1 MTTTEP
7 GPTTNETA
15 RLPGSAFDEHRPPSK
30 DLIDDC
36 VHCGFCLPTC
46 PTYDLWAHESDSPR
60 GRIDLI
66 NSGLQGAQLTD
77 SLVTHIDRCLGC
89 MACVTAC
96 PSGVQYDKI
105 VTATRAQIERRHK
118 RPWHERLLRG
128 MIFGLFPYPGRMRVM
143 RGLLGAYRLLRLDK
157 LVRATKLY
165 PHLPGPLRA
174 MESIAPPLNRHVRL
188 PLRTPARG
196 RRRAVVGVLTGCV
209 QDVFFS
215 DVNAA
220 TVRVLAAEGC
230 DVIVPQGQGCCGA
243 LSLHNGREDEAQRFA
258 RGVIDTFDAAN
269 VDAVVVNAAGCG
281 SAMKEYVDLLAD
293 DPEYAER
300 AKAFDAKV
308 RDLAEYLVEL
318 VPVAE
323 RRELPLRVA
332 YHDACHL
339 AHAQGIRHQPRRL
352 LQGVPGVTV
361 VEPPDAAL
369 CCGSAGVYNL
379 LQPEAA
385 EELGARKAAAV
396 ASVQA
401 DILVTA
407 NPGCLMQIGKAL
419 AARGT
424 PLPLVHTAQLLDAA
438 INGTRL
444 PRGKPATPPLPTPP
458 PSSSPSSEFR
468 PASG

>member
-1 MTTTEP
+1 MTTTESD
-7 GPTTNETA
+7 PTTHGRTQ
-15 RLPGSAFDEHRPPSK
+15 LPGSAFDEHRPPPQE
-30 DLIDDC
+30 LVDDC

-66 NSGLQGAQLTD
+66 NSGLHGAPLTD

-105 VTATRAQIERRHK
+105 VTATRAQIERLHK
-118 RPWHERLLRG
+118 RPLHERMLRG
-128 MIFGLFPYPGRMRVM
+128 LIFSLFPYPGRMRVM
-143 RGLLGAYRLLRLDK
+143 RRMLRAYRTLRLDRF
-157 LVRATKLY
+157 VRTVGLY
-165 PHLPGPLRA
+165 PRLPGPLRA
-174 MESIAPPLNRHVRL
+174 MESIAPPLNESVRL
-188 PLRTPARG
+188 PIRTPAEG
-196 RRRAVVGVLTGCV
+196 ERRAVVGLLTGCV

-220 TVRVLAAEGC
+220 TARVLAAEGC
-230 DVIVPQGQGCCGA
+230 DVIVPQQQGCCGA
-243 LSLHNGREDEAQRFA
+243 LSLHNGREQEAQRFA
-258 RGVIDTFDAAN
+258 RAVIDAFDAEN
-269 VDAVVVNAAGCG
+269 VDVVVVNAAGCG

-293 DPEYAER
+293 DPDYADR

-318 VPVAE
+318 VPVAD

-339 AHAQGIRHQPRRL
+339 AHAQGIRSQPRRL

-385 EELGARKAAAV
+385 EELGARKAEAV
-396 ASVQA
+396 ASVHA
-401 DILVTA
+401 DVLVTA

-424 PLPLVHTAQLLDAA
+424 PLPMVHTAQLLDTAL
-438 INGTRL
+438 NGTPL
-444 PRGKPATPPLPTPP
+444 PRAQ
-458 PSSSPSSEFR
+458 R
-468 PASG
+468 